1 MKEEVYKKVDEVFNS
16 LNGLQRAEAS
26 LFLYSKIRNRL
37 DVAKQVVPLQLAWR
51 LVTIM
56 VIVIVMNLFTIRYF
70 GSKEKNNDTGIEL
83 VANEYSISLPQ
94 TY

>member
-1 MKEEVYKKVDEVFNS
+1 MKGEVYKKVDEVFNS
-16 LNGLQRAEAS
+16 LNGLQRAESS
-26 LFLYSKIRNRL
+26 LLLYSKIRNRL

-56 VIVIVMNLFTIRYF
+56 VIVIVMNLFTIGYF
-70 GSKEKNNDTGIEL
+70 SSKEKNNDTGIEL